1 MGFLNT
7 VLTALVTLFVAA
19 VPVVLA
25 WQKNKADF
33 KAILIKNRDEHRIQL
48 EKQPA
53 DDFNN
58 ILAATKAIRD
68 EMLADR
74 KEMQAERKEMQAERR
89 ELRVENKELEE
100 ELHLQ
105 KVLQSDMAAVLLSNT
120 NKIANI
126 SLHNKALFKHLKII
140 LGMKTIADVKDSR
153 ILVLEDN
160 ENDTFLLQRLF
171 AANRIDN
178 VDYFD
183 DPDLFYAAITA
194 DARILIIDYKL
205 SGAMTGIDII
215 KKVKE
220 ANDYRY
226 FIMLSGMEDF
236 EIVYQFNRMI
246 TQGVFLLKGRPGTN
260 ETLVKSVK
268 DTMYY
273 LKLLSDTYNE
283 VTN

>member
-1 MGFLNT
+1 MNFLNT
-7 VLTALVTLFVAA
+7 VLTAIVTLIIAA
-19 VPVVLA
+19 IPAVIA
-25 WQKNKADF
+25 WQKNRSDYKT
-33 KAILIKNRDEHRIQL
+33 ILIKIRADHKAQL
-48 EKQPA
+48 DKQPA
-53 DDFNN
+53 DNFNN

-68 EMLADR
+68 EMLA
-74 KEMQAERKEMQAERR
+74 ERKEMQVERK
-89 ELRVENKELEE
+89 ELRLENKELEE

-105 KVLQSDMAAVLLSNT
+105 KVLQSDMAAVLLNNT

-153 ILVLEDN
+153 ILVLEDD
-160 ENDTFLLQRLF
+160 EHDTFLLQRLF

-178 VDYFD
+178 VEYFA
-183 DPDLFYAAITA
+183 DPDLFYAAINA

-246 TQGVFLLKGRPGTN
+246 SQGVFLLKGRPGTN
-260 ETLVKSVK
+260 ETLVKAVK

-283 VTN
+283 VTS